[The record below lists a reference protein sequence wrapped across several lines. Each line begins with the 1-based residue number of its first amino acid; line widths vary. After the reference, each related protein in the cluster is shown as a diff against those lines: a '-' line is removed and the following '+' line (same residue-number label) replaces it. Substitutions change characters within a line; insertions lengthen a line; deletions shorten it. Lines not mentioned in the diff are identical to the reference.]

1 MTRWFGAAILCLALL
16 AAGCGG
22 PEDAELTVLA
32 ASSTRLALDDAVEA
46 FERESGIDVAVS
58 YAGSQ
63 TLAAQVAAGFPADIF
78 ISADVV
84 HLERLRAD
92 DLVANWTSI
101 ASNSLAI
108 LVADDNPLGIT
119 GLDEVLLR
127 DDLVIV
133 AADPAVPLGAHTER
147 LLVQLGHSLDGDDLR
162 LASLEASAQ
171 AVAAKVLDGEA
182 DVGFGFLSDGGLDGL
197 QALAIDG
204 PELLYLIALVRDSDA
219 GAQLV
224 SYLQDAD
231 TEFAAAGFGPG

>member
-162 LASLEASAQ
+162 LASQGTTRHRRDCRSDLVSALGCWSQ
-171 AVAAKVLDGEA
+171 AWPRGA
-182 DVGFGFLSDGGLDGL
+182 DQEG
-197 QALAIDG
+197 
-204 PELLYLIALVRDSDA
+204 DA
-219 GAQLV
+219 GTRQGWRRRNRDQPARCQTPV
-224 SYLQDAD
+224 RR
-231 TEFAAAGFGPG
+231 